1 MRIVVSGAGGLIG
14 SALIERLRAGGDDV
28 VRLVR
33 RPADAADESA
43 WDPSTGRVD
52 RRLIASAD
60 AVVNLSGAS
69 IARLPWTP
77 RYKRTILDSRL
88 TTTSTLA
95 QAIADSPSP
104 PDVFVSASAAGY
116 YGSRPGEE
124 LDESSAPGTGFLS
137 GVTVEWERA
146 ARAAADATRV
156 VHARTGIVVATDGV
170 LKPLIPLTRLGAS
183 GPLGG
188 GAQYW
193 PWVSLDDEVGGLV
206 HVLRT
211 PVSGPVNLVGPTPAT
226 ADSLMRGL
234 AERLSRPYWL
244 PVPAFAVRTV
254 LGDAADDL
262 PLIDQKIVPE
272 ALETS
277 GYAFRH
283 RTVADALDATLSAR
297 G

>member
-14 SALIERLRAGGDDV
+14 SALVERLRADGDDV

-33 RPADAADESA
+33 RPAAGTDESA

-77 RYKRTILDSRL
+77 RYKRAILDSRL
-88 TTTSTLA
+88 ATTSTLA
-95 QAIADSPSP
+95 QAIADSPTP
-104 PDVFVSASAAGY
+104 PEVFLSASASGF
-116 YGSRPGEE
+116 YGSRPGEA
-124 LDESSAPGTGFLS
+124 LDESSAHGSGFLS
-137 GVTVEWERA
+137 GVTVAWERA
-146 ARAAADATRV
+146 ARGADDATRV
-156 VHARTGIVVATDGV
+156 VHARTGIVVATAGV

-188 GAQYW
+188 GGQYW
-193 PWVSLDDEVGGLV
+193 PWISLEDEVRGLV
-206 HVLRT
+206 HALRND
-211 PVSGPVNLVGPTPAT
+211 VSGAVNLVGPTPAT

-234 AERLSRPYWL
+234 ADRLSRPYWL
-244 PVPAFAVRTV
+244 PVPAFAVRTA

-262 PLIDQKIVPE
+262 LLIDQRIAPG
-272 ALETS
+272 ALESS
-277 GYAFRH
+277 GFTFRH
-283 RTVADALDATLSAR
+283 RTVADALDAALNAR